1 MDRKLKAEWVKALRS
16 GEFEQ
21 AFYSTGYDKTCC
33 VIGVGAVVAG
43 LDVGR
48 SITSTCATALG
59 LTQDEVN
66 ELTNLN
72 DNERMPFPKLADYI
86 EANL

>member
-1 MDRKLKAEWVKALRS
+1 MDQKLKAKWIAALRS

-21 AFYSTGYDKTCC
+21 EFCSTGFGKKCC
-33 VIGVGAVVAG
+33 VIGVGGVIAG
-43 LDVGR
+43 LEVER
-48 SITSTCATALG
+48 SGTSRCATALG

-66 ELTNLN
+66 DLTNLN
-72 DNERMPFPKLADYI
+72 DNDRMPFPELADYI